1 VSFIDIVIES
11 GLMGLLTVVA
21 IARALVRKP
30 SLLLLDE
37 ATRRAALFRPRSSVL
52 LLIPGLTRRSAL
64 DSTSEH
70 AVNSALDHIIR
81 SQNISVI
88 LIAHRLAT
96 LARAERIVVLENG
109 KITEDGRYS
118 ELSRRP
124 GGRFRTLMAAQ
135 LALEKNRSNDDDEEV
150 VASKPS
156 TGTTEDLK
164 VNKV

>member
-1 VSFIDIVIES
+1 VSS
-11 GLMGLLTVVA
+11 NC
-21 IARALVRKP
+21 
-30 SLLLLDE
+30 
-37 ATRRAALFRPRSSVL
+37 
-52 LLIPGLTRRSAL
+52 SAL

-70 AVNSALDHIIR
+70 SVNSALDQIIR
-81 SQNISVI
+81 TQNISVI

-135 LALEKNRSNDDDEEV
+135 LALEKNRSNEGEDDEEV
-150 VASKPS
+150 EVEVAKPA
-156 TGTTEDLK
+156 TGAGEDPK
-164 VNKV
+164 INQV